1 MTYTVCSTAEV
12 IPSYT
17 LTPTPPPHLLWA
29 SASLKLQLQRVHI
42 KREGNES
49 VKRES
54 EHLDADAMQYGKR
67 ELIDNWK
74 YGCSQFG
81 TNTIL

>member
-1 MTYTVCSTAEV
+1 M
-12 IPSYT
+12 
-17 LTPTPPPHLLWA
+17 
-29 SASLKLQLQRVHI
+29 

-74 YGCSQFG
+74 YGCYQFG

>member
-1 MTYTVCSTAEV
+1 MTDV
-12 IPSYT
+12 YT

-29 SASLKLQLQRVHI
+29 SASPKLQLQRVHI
-42 KREGNES
+42 TREDNESEKREG
-49 VKRES
+49 

-74 YGCSQFG
+74 YGCYQFG
-81 TNTIL
+81 INTIL